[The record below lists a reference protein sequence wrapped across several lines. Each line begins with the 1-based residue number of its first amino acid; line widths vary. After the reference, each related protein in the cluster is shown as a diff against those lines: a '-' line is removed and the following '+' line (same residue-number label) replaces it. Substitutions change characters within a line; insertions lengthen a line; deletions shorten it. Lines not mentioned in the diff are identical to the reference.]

1 MTRQDSSIS
10 KHTVGNRL
18 DAICVPQRYA
28 IAVAAA
34 RAPEVSSGKKR
45 DKTDGKPFESV

>member
-1 MTRQDSSIS
+1 M
-10 KHTVGNRL
+10 K
-18 DAICVPQRYA
+18 A

-45 DKTDGKPFESV
+45 DKTDGKPFDDRFAHI